1 MEVAIQKCPYCKAII
16 DEGEEFCTNCGTKL
30 LFNEDESIEE
40 EIPGEKIVEEEEK
53 AKKIKPAKKS
63 TASKKKAASQKKT
76 AKATAA
82 TKKKSESPAKKK
94 KKTETAAKKTR
105 KKSVKIEEVMVTD
118 EIENKA
124 VEEAQEIPEQVPEF
138 SDFTPPERE
147 ETEVDYIPDQE
158 LDVDADRRES
168 FSDEN
173 ADVEGFE
180 DFPAEP
186 ESDEGVPS
194 FDEEIAPVEIFMEE
208 KAQDLEFSEDV
219 NTYPDSPEI
228 DSPEGEE
235 MPEFSDDRIADP
247 EDTPVMDEQC
257 ETGETEVDQD
267 KIEPQP
273 DGNTEEMLFTEEKQE
288 THLSGQDENMK
299 FQSEDE
305 GNEADAVEKEKVE
318 IEKFLDTLKKER
330 QEVNEDGIPSTGEL
344 PPWAASL
351 KEGQVEDAA
360 PIEEEIPEEA
370 PEQRKDAFDGVE
382 TDILLEEPRDVPNS
396 EEFSIGEIT
405 PDEIPVD
412 DVSIEEPML
421 SDELPVDD
429 VSIEEPML
437 SDETPVD
444 DVSIEEPALPDEM
457 PEDEL
462 APDITVQT
470 DKIQIP
476 DSDTELPEAIDQ
488 QALPFDE
495 EAESGKKVRRKK
507 KKTGQP
513 RLRISTLARA
523 RIFDVLFIAG
533 IWIISLWVASWVAEV
548 SIIQLI
554 RSSILPLVCYYFAL
568 LVIYFFFFLFFLR
581 ETLGDNLFSTEE

>member
-16 DEGEEFCTNCGTKL
+16 AEGEEFCTNCGTKL

-53 AKKIKPAKKS
+53 AKKIKSAKKS

-76 AKATAA
+76 AKETAA

-124 VEEAQEIPEQVPEF
+124 VEEAQGIPEQVPEF
-138 SDFTPPERE
+138 SDFTPPEIE
-147 ETEVDYIPDQE
+147 ETEVDYIPDGDESPDQE

-173 ADVEGFE
+173 ADVEDFE

-186 ESDEGVPS
+186 ESDEGVPA

-208 KAQDLEFSEDV
+208 KAQDLEFSEDA

-228 DSPEGEE
+228 DSPDGEE

-247 EDTPVMDEQC
+247 EDTPVMDEQW

-305 GNEADAVEKEKVE
+305 SNEADAVEKEKVE

-330 QEVNEDGIPSTGEL
+330 QEVNEDRIPSTGEL

-412 DVSIEEPML
+412 DVSKEEPML
-421 SDELPVDD
+421 SDE
-429 VSIEEPML
+429 ML
-437 SDETPVD
+437 MEDTSL
-444 DVSIEEPALPDEM
+444 EEPAIPDEM

-462 APDITVQT
+462 PPDITVQT

-513 RLRISTLARA
+513 RLRISTLVRA

-554 RSSILPLVCYYFAL
+554 RSSILLLICYYFAL